1 MAKRNAERA
10 GKDTARHH
18 QLLLPLSSSPR
29 RWRATRLF
37 DRSPHRARLLD
48 RLESVRT
55 YFPELDGDE
64 IQVGLVLSRRILGRG
79 SLDPEAPGI
88 WLRPRLANLFTI
100 AHEMTHLLQAKG
112 QVPRGERACDLFALA
127 RSALLIDSLPTYLR
141 LPATLRD
148 TDPPTPQVAGL
159 LHAAARAAVAERERG
174 RRDYLRRFERQ
185 IESELATVPPLT
197 AGTIE
202 ISTPSE
208 TGVESPP
215 V

>member
-1 MAKRNAERA
+1 MADRNAGRV
-10 GKDTARHH
+10 GGGPGGHQ

-29 RWRATRLF
+29 RWRTTRLF

-48 RLESVRT
+48 RLDSVRA
-55 YFPELDGDE
+55 YFPELDGEE
-64 IQVGLVLSRRILGRG
+64 IQVGLVLSQKILGRG

-88 WLRPRLANLFTI
+88 WLRPRLASLFTI

-127 RSALLIDSLPTYLR
+127 RSALLVDSLPTYLR
-141 LPATLRD
+141 LPAVLRD
-148 TDPPTPQVAGL
+148 ADPPTPQVAGL
-159 LHAAARAAVAERERG
+159 LHTAARGAVAERERG

-185 IESELATVPPLT
+185 IESELAVTPPLT
-197 AGTIE
+197 AGTME